1 MSDSL
6 SPSHSD
12 DLIIDDEDLDRIS
25 VTMQDLTTDED
36 KHESHNTTTSGQLIA
51 RPGFLPHSQS
61 LTQASNGKS
70 RFLAG
75 SKISVADPRTKF
87 KPTGFISFDKS
98 DDTNNSNVA
107 DLTQINN
114 MDNNYNI
121 KRTVQNYS
129 GASSFVKQLPAAPK
143 QAISFGS
150 AASASMQETR
160 RFKFGA
166 SFNSP
171 PVTSTFDQSNEDVGD
186 EEEELRILKANQEAR
201 MKTEHETMKKIDN
214 IIAMKKL
221 EKQQQMWKAN
231 GNQKLKV
238 ANPGEQRV
246 MDSEQVTRKERE
258 LALQEMEIKKQT
270 TMLLQ
275 MQQNML
281 MEKKNAE
288 EERRKLEDQRKIMEL
303 QMSVKNLERLITEKQ
318 GQGSY
323 QSQGSSHNRPV
334 KERVGEK
341 RGLFVGE
348 YGEQGFKAEEEM
360 RNQRKRRL
368 MEGRS
373 DEFSNQVGT
382 NSRKGS
388 KKSKYRCAKLPDDLV
403 LTEITDQGPV
413 KKEDLRE
420 ADRVKRQLAMK
431 EMEEEE
437 DDLDRY
443 EYEGELDPE
452 LVLTEFSEN
461 GPVKAGF
468 VDITSTFGK

>member
-1 MSDSL
+1 MSNSL

-12 DLIIDDEDLDRIS
+12 DLIIDDDEDLDSIS

-36 KHESHNTTTSGQLIA
+36 KYGSPSTPTPGQVIA
-51 RPGFLPHSQS
+51 RPGFLPHPQS
-61 LTQASNGKS
+61 GTQASNGNP
-70 RFLAG
+70 RFSTG

-87 KPTGFISFDKS
+87 KPTGFLCLDQSEDK
-98 DDTNNSNVA
+98 NNSNVA
-107 DLTQINN
+107 ALSQINN
-114 MDNNYNI
+114 NVDTNFNI

-129 GASSFVKQLPAAPK
+129 GASSFAKQVPAAPK
-143 QAISFGS
+143 QAISFGP
-150 AASASMQETR
+150 AASASKQQETR
-160 RFKFGA
+160 KFKFGA
-166 SFNSP
+166 SFTSSP
-171 PVTSTFDQSNEDVGD
+171 VPATFEKSNDED
-186 EEEELRILKANQEAR
+186 EELRILKAEQEAR
-201 MKTEHETMKKIDN
+201 MRAEKEKMEKIDN
-214 IIAMKKL
+214 IIAMKRL
-221 EKQQQMWKAN
+221 EKQQQQMWMSKVDPKMSIAN
-231 GNQKLKV
+231 V
-238 ANPGEQRV
+238 GEQRV
-246 MDSEQVTRKERE
+246 MDGGQVARKERE

-281 MEKKNAE
+281 MEKRNTE

-323 QSQGSSHNRPV
+323 QPQGSSNRPV
-334 KERVGEK
+334 RERVGEK
-341 RGLFVGE
+341 RGLGGGE
-348 YGEQGFKAEEEM
+348 YHGQGFKGEEDL
-360 RNQRKRRL
+360 RNQRKRRF

-373 DEFSNQVGT
+373 DEFSNQVGS
-382 NSRKGS
+382 NSRQ
-388 KKSKYRCAKLPDDLV
+388 KKAKYKCTKLPDDLV

-420 ADRVKRQLAMK
+420 ADRVKRQLAKK
-431 EMEEEE
+431 EMEEED

-461 GPVKAGF
+461 GPVKAGS